1 MQLGIYPCT
10 YIGKIAYKGDVFDG
24 KQERIITDKV
34 WQRAQE
40 ILKSD
45 IPVKDYK
52 GKLET
57 LAPLKGLLH
66 CGHCGCRMGPTYA
79 KKDDVMYTYYLCT
92 KNSKRGELICP
103 VNRIGGGE
111 IETAV
116 LTHLQKIL
124 RTPTIINQLAQAL
137 KKPGREV
144 NKLLDRL
151 KELWDEMFPAE
162 RHRLMHLLLKKVT
175 LYEDHLDLDIRTA
188 GMQQLLEELDYE
200 DHN

>member
-1 MQLGIYPCT
+1 
-10 YIGKIAYKGDVFDG
+10 
-24 KQERIITDKV
+24 
-34 WQRAQE
+34 
-40 ILKSD
+40 
-45 IPVKDYK
+45 
-52 GKLET
+52 
-57 LAPLKGLLH
+57 
-66 CGHCGCRMGPTYA
+66 MGPTYA

-175 LYEDHLDLDIRTA
+175 LYEDHLDLELRTA
-188 GMQQLLEELDYE
+188 GMQQLLGELDYE